1 MGIST
6 PFTAMVDAFTV
17 PPVTRSALIV
27 EANAPTVAFT
37 VLALLITADND
48 ALDAALFATP

>member
-1 MGIST
+1 MST

-27 EANAPTVAFT
+27 EANAFT
-37 VLALLITADND
+37 VPFTALALLITADNV
-48 ALDAALFATP
+48 ALSAALFATL

>member
-1 MGIST
+1 MST

-17 PPVTRSALIV
+17 PPVVRSVLIA

-37 VLALLITADND
+37 ALALLITADND